1 MNPEENSIVCP
12 DCSTVVEKPSEMT
25 VGDIVECQECGTELE
40 ILSLEPL
47 KYQELVEEK

>member
-1 MNPEENSIVCP
+1 MNNNSKFVVCS
-12 DCSTVVEKPSEMT
+12 DCGQKKKLDEQVS
-25 VGDIVECQECGTELE
+25 VGDIVECDECGTELE